1 MNLCWISFICY
12 LGAISFQLAG
22 AVLLLVQYCFKS
34 IESQLK
40 SIAVKRTHL
49 DGSVLYLGE
58 TKPNDCELVE
68 EIWSNRLA
76 FLYIA
81 LGYFVSIFGDP
92 LDINKLLIALII
104 VWKRHMKVQS
114 NLKASLDLGNRL
126 SQNGLVV
133 KKIVPVHWTRLSSAS
148 MRNSMV
154 NSQMQ
159 TV

>member
-104 VWKRHMKVQS
+104 AVISSV
-114 NLKASLDLGNRL
+114 
-126 SQNGLVV
+126 LVFAGH
-133 KKIVPVHWTRLSSAS
+133 KFAKWSS
-148 MRNSMV
+148 RKYHK
-154 NSQMQ
+154 
-159 TV
+159 TVTHH

>member
-34 IESQLK
+34 IESQRK

-58 TKPNDCELVE
+58 TQPNDCELVE
-68 EIWSNRLA
+68 EIGINRLA

-81 LGYFVSIFGDP
+81 SGYFVSIFGDP

-104 VWKRHMKVQS
+104 AVISSVFVFAGH
-114 NLKASLDLGNRL
+114 
-126 SQNGLVV
+126 
-133 KKIVPVHWTRLSSAS
+133 KIAKWSS
-148 MRNSMV
+148 RKYRK
-154 NSQMQ
+154 
-159 TV
+159 TVTYH